1 MLRLGTAGFAGSIG
15 DSFFFLTTRSI
26 RTNLRRPFSRSRVP
40 KPVPP
45 PLPTPTHVFHSL
57 NAWIGGRNSTFPCC
71 LTVELNICLKQQPTK
86 NTKKIRRAVKRR
98 DGKETSNGASERA
111 SERRRMGAA
120 HCAAHAPVH
129 FAPAREPAPLFC

>member
-1 MLRLGTAGFAGSIG
+1 VFGNGGVRRF
-15 DSFFFLTTRSI
+15 DWRFFFFFDDTVNSHELAATIFEVES
-26 RTNLRRPFSRSRVP
+26 SQAGA
-40 KPVPP
+40 P